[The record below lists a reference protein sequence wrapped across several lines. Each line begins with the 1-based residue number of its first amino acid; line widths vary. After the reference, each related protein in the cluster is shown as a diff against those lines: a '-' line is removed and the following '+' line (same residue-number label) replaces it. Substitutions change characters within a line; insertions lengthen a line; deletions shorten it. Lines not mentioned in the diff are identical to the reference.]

1 MRDFQM
7 IIKELKLHLSLK
19 STKKILDKDVAELLN
34 ISQAK
39 FATIKR
45 RNRIPYEAILY
56 FCKKEELCCRDIFF
70 D

>member
-1 MRDFQM
+1 MKDFQT
-7 IIKELKLHLSLK
+7 IIKELKLYLSLK
-19 STKKILDKDVAELLN
+19 SSKKILDKDVAQLLN

-45 RNRIPYEAILY
+45 RNRTPYEEILT
-56 FCKKEELCCRDIFF
+56 FCKKEELCCIEIFF